1 MTACFDHYRKYT
13 GKRKYDYRNY
23 RKNANTISAIAANT
37 ISAITANTISAI
49 AANTI
54 STIAANAITAN
65 MTQ

>member
-1 MTACFDHYRKYT
+1 MTACFAHYRKYT

-37 ISAITANTISAI
+37 ISAI
-49 AANTI
+49 
-54 STIAANAITAN
+54 AANAITAN

>member
-37 ISAITANTISAI
+37 IS
-49 AANTI
+49 
-54 STIAANAITAN
+54 TIAANAITAN

>member
-1 MTACFDHYRKYT
+1 MTACFAHYRKYT

-23 RKNANTISAIAANT
+23 RKNANTISAIAV
-37 ISAITANTISAI
+37 
-49 AANTI
+49 NTI

>member
-1 MTACFDHYRKYT
+1 MTACFAHYRKYT

-23 RKNANTISAIAANT
+23 RKNANTISAITTNT

-54 STIAANAITAN
+54 STITANAITAN